1 MLRFLFADSGRVG
14 VVRRSRSDLRAF
26 SAGYAGP
33 WAGSASGYLGHT
45 FLGQR
50 KRPMKVPRS
59 SRPDIPL
66 RNIGTEWGKQE
77 SAGAGPDTLE
87 PNCPECG
94 QPFAQSTSGGYYCPL
109 CGTTVRP
116 ANVKAPRDRSW
127 PGVLLALFCSLSVV
141 SAGFMTTTN
150 TVGAG
155 QISILVLA
163 AILIG
168 SGALI
173 GFAVSYE
180 RWFLIPV
187 AIEFFVV
194 LVAVILMLLS
204 LDFCSALGTILAGQT
219 LLIVYAVG
227 VFLGFLLRR
236 LLGRFS

>member
-1 MLRFLFADSGRVG
+1 MNVS
-14 VVRRSRSDLRAF
+14 
-26 SAGYAGP
+26 
-33 WAGSASGYLGHT
+33 
-45 FLGQR
+45 
-50 KRPMKVPRS
+50 RS
-59 SRPDIPL
+59 SRPDMPL

-77 SAGAGPDTLE
+77 SVDPDHPQ

-94 QPFAQSTSGGYYCPL
+94 QPFARSASGGHYCPL
-109 CGTTVRP
+109 CGTRVRP
-116 ANVKAPRDRSW
+116 ANATVRRDRLW

-141 SAGFMTTTN
+141 STAFMTTTS
-150 TVGAG
+150 TAGAG

-168 SGALI
+168 SGVLI

-180 RWFLIPV
+180 RWFLLPV
-187 AIEFFVV
+187 AIEFIVG
-194 LVAVILMLLS
+194 LVAVIVMLSS
-204 LDFCSALGTILAGQT
+204 LDVCSALGVILAGQT

>member
-1 MLRFLFADSGRVG
+1 
-14 VVRRSRSDLRAF
+14 
-26 SAGYAGP
+26 
-33 WAGSASGYLGHT
+33 
-45 FLGQR
+45 
-50 KRPMKVPRS
+50 MKVPRS
-59 SRPDIPL
+59 SKPDIPL

-77 SAGAGPDTLE
+77 SAGAGLDTLE

-94 QPFAQSTSGGYYCPL
+94 QPFAQSNSGGYYCPL
-109 CGTTVRP
+109 CGTKVRP
-116 ANVKAPRDRSW
+116 ANAKTPRDRSW

-150 TVGAG
+150 TVGAW
-155 QISILVLA
+155 QISLLVLA

-180 RWFLIPV
+180 RWFLLPV
-187 AIEFFVV
+187 AIEFIVV
-194 LVAVILMLLS
+194 LMAVILMLLS
-204 LDFCSALGTILAGQT
+204 LDFCNALGTILAGQM